1 MKDTAKCVITEDKV
15 NSAIVIKTTM
25 ESLVGDF

>member
-15 NSAIVIKTTM
+15 NSVIVIKTTM

>member
-1 MKDTAKCVITEDKV
+1 MKDATKCVITEDKV
-15 NSAIVIKTTM
+15 NSAIVIKMTV